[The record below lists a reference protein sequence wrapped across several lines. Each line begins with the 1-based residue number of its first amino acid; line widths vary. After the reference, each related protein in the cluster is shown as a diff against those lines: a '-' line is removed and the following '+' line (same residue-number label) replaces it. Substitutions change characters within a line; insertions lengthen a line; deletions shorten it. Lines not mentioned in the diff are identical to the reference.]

1 MHLSCQPLTLAH
13 KILIAIAMCCSWAKQ
28 LIQDQASQGYSKF
41 EQHVATCRWFIS
53 KGKILGFSLKI
64 RASWQD
70 SNNALVKKKW
80 FHFTSSSSLVPWS
93 FLPGCVDFRLHWI
106 STAAQM
112 HVVLSKKLICLQK
125 PEMTSNRSRCS
136 FCFIYL
142 TYACV
147 YAKPSDWNPVVNIC
161 SLCSSFKSKG

>member
-53 KGKILGFSLKI
+53 KGKNLGFSLKI

-70 SNNALVKKKW
+70 SNNALVKKNG
-80 FHFTSSSSLVPWS
+80 FTSHHHHHWCHDRFCLVAWTFGFIGYRRLLRCTWCWARSWYVCRNLKWHQTDQDAVSAS
-93 FLPGCVDFRLHWI
+93 FI
-106 STAAQM
+106 SHM
-112 HVVLSKKLICLQK
+112 HVYMQSQVTETL
-125 PEMTSNRSRCS
+125 
-136 FCFIYL
+136 
-142 TYACV
+142 
-147 YAKPSDWNPVVNIC
+147 
-161 SLCSSFKSKG
+161 